1 MHFSSEQTS
10 NVHNLTL
17 KPSVLNLKKKCFK
30 IALKLQVHSD
40 FLNALYNA
48 QRCFPFIV
56 NIVLTLP
63 VIFILQNI
71 G

>member
-17 KPSVLNLKKKCFK
+17 KPSVLNFKKNCFK

-40 FLNALYNA
+40 FLNALYKTCANM
-48 QRCFPFIV
+48 QQV
-56 NIVLTLP
+56 LP
-63 VIFILQNI
+63 VQTGLYRSDE
-71 G
+71 